1 MVDETKVVE
10 NPITI
15 EDIARAADVG
25 IATVS
30 RTLNHPEIVRKDTRD
45 KIMQVVHELGYIRS
59 GAARALASKQTFTV
73 GAIIPTLNNAI
84 FAACMENFERVLSR
98 ANYTLLITVTN
109 FDRDQET
116 MQLHK
121 LLERGVDA
129 VLLIGLDHSKKSF
142 ALLEKSK
149 VCAVSIFG
157 SRQSGKIPCIGFD
170 NRKASETIVQHL
182 VSLGHKRIGMIAGIT
197 RGNDRARDRKKG
209 VISALEKNNLVYH
222 PSLFIET
229 RYSHEHG
236 RQAFQTL
243 YGQKIKPSAIICGN
257 DVLAMGALFE
267 ADAHGI
273 RIPDQVSITGFD
285 NLPITEHLKPA
296 LTTID
301 VPSAA
306 MGVRAAE
313 AIVQKLKTGE
323 KIKSR
328 LLEANLLIRNTTGP
342 IKV

>member
-1 MVDETKVVE
+1 MSEAQLED
-10 NPITI
+10 NQITI
-15 EDIARAADVG
+15 EDIARAANVG

-45 KIMQVVHELGYIRS
+45 KIMKVVHELGYIRS
-59 GAARALASKQTFTV
+59 GAARALASKQTYTV

-84 FAACMENFERVLSR
+84 FAACMDGFERVLSE
-98 ANYTLLITVTN
+98 ANYTLLITVTK
-109 FDRDQET
+109 FDRDHET

-129 VLLIGLDHSKKSF
+129 VLLIGLDHTKRSF
-142 ALLEKSK
+142 SLLEKSK

-157 SRQSGKIPCIGFD
+157 SRKSSKLPCIGFD
-170 NRKASETIVQHL
+170 NRKASESVVDHL

-197 RGNDRARDRKKG
+197 KGNDRARDRKNG
-209 VISALEKNNLVYH
+209 VLKALKKHKLKYH
-222 PSLFIET
+222 PSWFVES
-229 RYSHEHG
+229 RYSHPDG
-236 RQAFQTL
+236 RQAFKEINDQE
-243 YGQKIKPSAIICGN
+243 KKPTAIVCGN

-267 ADAHGI
+267 ANDSGVK
-273 RIPDQVSITGFD
+273 IPNQMSITGFD

-301 VPSAA
+301 VPSVE
-306 MGVRAAE
+306 MGVNAAE

-328 LLEANLLIRNTTGP
+328 LLDAKLLIRNTTGP
-342 IKV
+342 VI